1 MEDTKALSSEIALGR
16 HGKDGWKRVG
26 GRAGGQHQELSLRDW
41 EFKMPFG
48 HTSGDL
54 EKAVE

>member
-1 MEDTKALSSEIALGR
+1 MG
-16 HGKDGWKRVG
+16 GW
-26 GRAGGQHQELSLRDW
+26 AGGQHQELSLRDL
-41 EFKMPFG
+41 EFKMPVG